1 LHCKPPR
8 LSLRHFSRKLTIKR
22 FKPRTPLRFRKG
34 IRCRAVSGGLL
45 GWECRKLWYN
55 PKIVL
60 LLMALIL
67 LKGGLTWMDIREHP
81 ITQQELFYRDYMTS
95 LGGRLTEQTEE
106 LIRQEQEWLDEAV
119 LLRGELSQMEGVTKE
134 QLEELWATVT
144 EARQKEDSFE
154 LFYARYQ
161 SILSEP
167 DVARREQMVL
177 LYDTG
182 WNKLLQLDYD
192 FLAYLC
198 VALLCSVLFTQ
209 EKESRFDS
217 ILRTTTKGRIKTF
230 RSKVILALLF
240 SGLIALAFWVF
251 DVAVIEARYTLPEAE
266 APLMSLGI
274 YRDVPATWTLGG
286 YLWVV
291 GTTRVC
297 FTMLIALL
305 FVSLSEPL
313 GSGLFTLLIS
323 TIVVPLPALV
333 FGKTTLPWRL
343 SDALSGN
350 VLLHQGFADDAWQG
364 TGIIVIYLS
373 ITLTFLLITYQRYAK
388 GIKK

>member
-1 LHCKPPR
+1 
-8 LSLRHFSRKLTIKR
+8 
-22 FKPRTPLRFRKG
+22 
-34 IRCRAVSGGLL
+34 
-45 GWECRKLWYN
+45 
-55 PKIVL
+55 
-60 LLMALIL
+60 
-67 LKGGLTWMDIREHP
+67 
-81 ITQQELFYRDYMTS
+81 
-95 LGGRLTEQTEE
+95 
-106 LIRQEQEWLDEAV
+106 
-119 LLRGELSQMEGVTKE
+119 MEGVTKE

-217 ILRTTTKGRIKTF
+217 ILHTTPKGRIKTF
-230 RSKVILALLF
+230 RSKIALALLF
-240 SGLIALAFWVF
+240 SGLLALAFWVVN
-251 DVAVIEARYTLPEAE
+251 VAVIESRYTLPEAE
-266 APLMSLGI
+266 APLMSLES
-274 YRDVPATWTLGG
+274 YRDVPATWTLES
-286 YLWVV
+286 YLWTV
-291 GTTRVC
+291 GVTRVC

-305 FVSLSEPL
+305 FVSLSELL

-323 TIVVPLPALV
+323 TIAVPLPALV
-333 FGKTTLPWRL
+333 LRQPLLPWRL
-343 SDALSGN
+343 SDALSGDA
-350 VLLHQGFADDAWQG
+350 LLHQGFADNAWHG
-364 TGIIVIYLS
+364 ASIMVIYLS
-373 ITLTFLLITYQRYAK
+373 VTLTVLSIACCRYAK
-388 GIKK
+388 GD